1 MYTGES
7 SGSGKPGA
15 FAAEKNTDAADS
27 GAAAPGKENTVT
39 LLETLHSS
47 MGMPRREQVD
57 GIVFI
62 DPVAYYEL
70 PYAKKPQIARSLG
83 VLNWHFREADRTLIL
98 LTPGR
103 IGTSS
108 PELGVPTAFSDISSF
123 RAICEIAESRAGYQ
137 PELSYGSHIFQDLVE
152 ADILYDAVFEDGRR
166 VHFHPE
172 FLKALPNDIRKIVP
186 DADSSVLGYYDMT
199 SLSCVLV
206 HDMKEERLQLT
217 MRSVTCTPDPQ
228 DLVPNSFSSMR

>member
-15 FAAEKNTDAADS
+15 FAAEKNTGAADS
-27 GAAAPGKENTVT
+27 GAAAPGKENIVT

-152 ADILYDAVFEDGRR
+152 ADILYGAVFEDKRR
-166 VHFHPE
+166 LHFHPE
-172 FLKALPNDIRKIVP
+172 LLKALHNDIGRIVP
-186 DADSSVLGYYDMT
+186 DADSSVIGYYD
-199 SLSCVLV
+199 LSAHSCRLMQ
-206 HDMKEERLQLT
+206 DMQKEHLLLT
-217 MRSVTCTPDPQ
+217 INVQPESGAGYRQ
-228 DLVPNSFSSMR
+228 